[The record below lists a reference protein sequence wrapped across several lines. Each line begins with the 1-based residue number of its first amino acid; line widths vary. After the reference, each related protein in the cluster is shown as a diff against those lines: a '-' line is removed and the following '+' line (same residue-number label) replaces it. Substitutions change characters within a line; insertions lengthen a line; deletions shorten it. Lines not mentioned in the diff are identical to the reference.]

1 MHNRLL
7 VVTNMNLPTFTLLIV
22 EDVPASQ
29 ELYRNCLLTDASYAY
44 DVLEAESVAEG
55 LELCGT
61 RSIDAILL
69 DYKLPDG
76 DGLKFLETLS
86 ARNNGSIPPV
96 VMMTGHGDESI
107 AVRAMKLGAQDYLA
121 KHKFT
126 PERLISTMHSAI
138 DNARLRRQLQQS
150 HDLMRVSI
158 DTMLDCF
165 GIYSAIRSETGQII
179 DFRFDYLNVAA
190 LESNR
195 MTAADMGRGI
205 CEMFPAV
212 CETELFE
219 QYCQTIATGVPLVKD
234 DLIYTDVFGTQQL
247 TQVYDLRVSKLNDG
261 FVAAWRDVTV
271 QRQAEQ
277 ERDRFFNLSLD
288 LLAIGNFDGY
298 FIRLNP
304 AFEQMLGFTTA
315 ELMAQPFVDFV
326 HPDDREQT
334 IAGATRLS
342 EGQMEIDFEN
352 RYRCQDGSYR
362 WLSWSAIPHTER
374 NLWYAVG
381 RDITER
387 KQTDRYLQESQAQLK
402 TGIEVAGIGLAK
414 FDYVSNLVDLSPE
427 AAALYGLP
435 AEESVVSRDRIHAT
449 FHLDDRA
456 ELEQQ
461 IARVL
466 NPQGAGW
473 FAQDHRVV
481 WPNGE
486 VRCLSVR
493 KQVFFDRSGA
503 VARPSYAILAAIDI
517 TEQQTALRERDRTQ
531 AVLEHRNQELDSF
544 VYIVS
549 HDLKAPLRA
558 IANLSRWI
566 EEDLAGA
573 LTVANQEQMTLLRS
587 RVDRMSATI
596 DRLLEYARTGQM
608 DGASESVVVA
618 QLLAEVIDSLS
629 PPPTFCIDIAPMPTV
644 STSRLLLFQVFVNL
658 IGNAIKH
665 HDKSDGSI
673 HISAQERGDCYEFAV
688 SDDGSG
694 IEPEQH
700 ERVFRIFQAVNP
712 QNRADSTGI
721 GLAIVKK
728 IVEAQGGTIWLESQ
742 IGKGTT
748 FYFTWLK

>member
-1 MHNRLL
+1 
-7 VVTNMNLPTFTLLIV
+7 MNLPTVTLLIV
-22 EDVPASQ
+22 EDFPASR

-44 DVLEAESVAEG
+44 DFLEAESVAEG
-55 LELCGT
+55 LELCRT

-86 ARNNGSIPPV
+86 ARSNGSSPPV

-107 AVRAMKLGAQDYLA
+107 AVRAMKLGAQDYMA

-126 PERLISTMHSAI
+126 PARLVSTMHSAI
-138 DNARLRRQLQQS
+138 ENTRLRRQLQQS
-150 HDLMRVSI
+150 QDLLRVSI

-165 GIYSAIRSETGQII
+165 GIYTAIRSETGQII

-195 MTAADMGRGI
+195 MTAADIGRGM
-205 CEMFPAV
+205 CEVFPAI

-219 QYCQTIATGVPLVKD
+219 QYCQTIETGVPLVKD

-247 TQVYDLRVSKLNDG
+247 TKVYDTRVSKLNDG
-261 FVAAWRDVTV
+261 FMAAWRDVTV

-277 ERDRFFNLSLD
+277 DRGRFFNLSLD

-304 AFEQMLGFTTA
+304 AFEQILGFTTA
-315 ELMAQPFVDFV
+315 ELMAQPFLDFV
-326 HPDDREQT
+326 HPDDREQM

-352 RYRCQDGSYR
+352 RYRCKDGSYR
-362 WLSWSAIPHTER
+362 WLSWSAIPHTDL

-381 RDITER
+381 RDITKR
-387 KQTDRYLQESQAQLK
+387 KQIDRCLQESQAQLK
-402 TGIEVAGIGLAK
+402 TGILVAGIGLAK
-414 FDYVSNLVDLSPE
+414 FDYVSNLVELSPE

-435 AEESVVSRDRIHAT
+435 AEELVVSRDRIHAT
-449 FHLDDRA
+449 FHPDDRA

-461 IARVL
+461 IAQVL
-466 NPQGAGW
+466 DPQGAGW

-481 WPNGE
+481 WPSGE
-486 VRCLSVR
+486 VRCLSVH

-517 TEQQTALRERDRTQ
+517 TERNRTQTA
-531 AVLEHRNQELDSF
+531 LEHRNQELDSF
-544 VYIVS
+544 VHIVS

-558 IANLSRWI
+558 IANLSQWI
-566 EEDLAGA
+566 EEDLVGS

-587 RVDRMSATI
+587 RVDRMSAMI
-596 DRLLEYARTGQM
+596 DELLDYASTGQT
-608 DGASESVVVA
+608 DGSRESVVVA

-644 STSRLLLFQVFVNL
+644 STNRLLLFQVFVNL
-658 IGNAIKH
+658 IDNAIKH
-665 HDKSDGSI
+665 HDRSDGSI

-694 IEPEQH
+694 IAPEQH

-728 IVEAQGGTIWLESQ
+728 IVQAQGGTIWLESQ